1 MTREDLPPDEVN
13 LDRELALRAE
23 RAARGRRR
31 ERRIVWGSLF
41 LAAVVHLVAFAV
53 FPRIQ
58 FSVLDDTRYGEEVL
72 RRYVLGDMAVDVH
85 FGPPRIRTPGGGVA
99 VEPPERILESRN
111 LGLSELE
118 LHPNCAG
125 SFDAH
130 LPPWEGS
137 VRLQVGRGGLVTVE
151 GIAESTG
158 DGCVDAALLNTAGAL
173 LYRWL
178 PSEHYPAPV
187 QLEQPMRL
195 VRSPDARDRGDD
207 AGEESLEEPRAERM
221 EGGEAPS

>member
-1 MTREDLPPDEVN
+1 MTREDVSPGEVN
-13 LDRELALRAE
+13 LDRELALRAQ

-31 ERRIVWGSLF
+31 ERRIVWGSLL
-41 LAAVVHLVAFAV
+41 LAAAVHLLAFAI

-72 RRYVLGDMAVDVH
+72 RRYVLGGMAVDVH

-99 VEPPERILESRN
+99 VEPPDRVLESRN
-111 LGLSELE
+111 LGLGELE
-118 LHPNCAG
+118 VHPTCAG
-125 SFDAH
+125 SFEAH

-158 DGCVDAALLNTAGAL
+158 DRCVDAALLNTAGAL

-178 PSEHYPAPV
+178 PSEDYPAPV

-195 VRSPDARDRGDD
+195 VRSPDGPDRRED
-207 AGEESLEEPRAERM
+207 AVEDRR